1 MWASMQLNITWTT
14 KAKLFSFYEAPATA
28 KIQGNTENWT
38 PTSSQLQ
45 ELAVR
50 SHTRMLPFW
59 SPDISSVWNWT
70 HSSAHSLQVNPSSM
84 DCICAHF
91 SINYLLQRSDYI
103 QLTPIYYFTDMVAE
117 INSTTA
123 RKVTTQILCHICPNQ
138 SKHNQNECSHNLVSI
153 THKVWFI
160 KTFYQNN

>member
-1 MWASMQLNITWTT
+1 MTLQANIHLGQMWASMQLNITWTT
-14 KAKLFSFYEAPATA
+14 KAKLFSFYEAPATE
-28 KIQGNTENWT
+28 KIRRNTENWT

-91 SINYLLQRSDYI
+91 IYQLPPSKIRLLTIDSYLLFYWHGCRDK
-103 QLTPIYYFTDMVAE
+103 LH
-117 INSTTA
+117 NSMKGNHTNFVSYLP
-123 RKVTTQILCHICPNQ
+123 KPNQ
-138 SKHNQNECSHNLVSI
+138 TQSEWVQS
-153 THKVWFI
+153 
-160 KTFYQNN
+160 